1 MITLSVSSVFAYLLF
16 PGGLFAVLFGLLL
29 LSMERITVAR
39 FQGRVGPPIY
49 QNIFDIIKL
58 RIKEV
63 LIPEDV
69 TNKLMFCIAPVF
81 GFVGMMTA
89 IFILPVSGVY
99 GGTGAS
105 SDLIVLIYLMA
116 LPAVSHI
123 LGGSASGSTYAAISV
138 SREVILMFAYEISF
152 IIVLFT
158 VALAAGAGEGAL
170 FSLKGIVDYQVIHGS
185 FITDIKMIPA
195 FLAFVIFMLATLEV
209 PPFHIAENDGD
220 VMKGYLMEYSG
231 MPLAL
236 FEITHALKLVVLIT
250 VLQVFFMPGIAGA
263 GIIVNL
269 LWFIGKSASVV
280 VCIAFIHASM
290 PSFRIDQAFKFLMI
304 VPILLSLMSLGMVLF
319 L

>member
-1 MITLSVSSVFAYLLF
+1 VITLSASSVFAYLLF
-16 PGGLFAVLFGLLL
+16 PGGLFAILFGLIL
-29 LSMERITVAR
+29 LSVERIAVAR

-49 QNIFDIIKL
+49 QNIFDILKL

-69 TNKLMFCIAPVF
+69 TNRFMFAIAPVF

-99 GGTGAS
+99 GGTGAN
-105 SDLIVLIYLMA
+105 SDLIVLVYLMA

-123 LGGSASGSTYAAISV
+123 LGGSASGSTFAAISV

-158 VALAAGAGEGAL
+158 VALEAGAGEGVV

-185 FITDIKMIPA
+185 FISNFKMIPA

-231 MPLAL
+231 MPLAF
-236 FEITHALKLVVLIT
+236 FEITHALKLIVLLT
-250 VLQVFFMPGIAGA
+250 VLQVFFMPGIAGYN
-263 GIIVNL
+263 VFFNL
-269 LWFIGKSASVV
+269 LWFIGKSAVV
-280 VCIAFIHASM
+280 VIGIALIHASM
-290 PSFRIDQAFKFLMI
+290 PSFRVDQAFKFLMT

>member
-1 MITLSVSSVFAYLLF
+1 VITLSANIFAYLFF
-16 PGGLFAVLFGLLL
+16 PGGMFALLFGLLL
-29 LSMERITVAR
+29 LGMERVAVAR
-39 FQGRVGPPIY
+39 FQGRIGPPIY
-49 QNIFDIIKL
+49 QNLLDVIKL
-58 RIKEV
+58 RTKEV

-69 TNKLMFCIAPVF
+69 TNRLMFSIAPVF

-99 GGTGAS
+99 DGSGAS

-123 LGGSASGSTYAAISV
+123 LGGSSSGSTYAAISV
-138 SREVILMFAYEISF
+138 SREVILMFAYEITF

-158 VALAAGAGEGAL
+158 VALQAGGGDGAL
-170 FSLKGIVDYQVIHGS
+170 FSLKGIVDYQVQNGS
-185 FITDIKMIPA
+185 FVSDIKMIPS
-195 FLAFVIFMLATLEV
+195 FIAFVIFMLATLEV

-236 FEITHALKLVVLIT
+236 FEVTHALKLIVLVT
-250 VLQVFFMPGIAGA
+250 VLQVFFMPGLAGSS
-263 GIIVNL
+263 ILVNL
-269 LWFIGKSASVV
+269 LWYAGKSAAIVTG
-280 VCIAFIHASM
+280 IAFVHASM
-290 PSFRIDQAFKFLMI
+290 PSFRVDQAFKFLMI
-304 VPILLSLMSLGMVLF
+304 VPVLLALLSLGLVLF